1 MLLEPCRSHYSD
13 MVAAMVSD
21 TLWLSPAAMATSYS
35 YGYLLQLWIPPMGV
49 ATPTSM
55 ATAMVTPY
63 SPLR

>member
-21 TLWLSPAAMATSYS
+21 TLWLPPAAMATSYS